1 MNKCLLNGL
10 LLLFVMLNVM
20 NAEAAKGKN
29 KEREVII
36 ETTLGTIK
44 VKLYNETPKH
54 RDNFLKVAQSG
65 AYNGVLFHRIINDF
79 MIQVG
84 DLSTHQDSALA
95 VKYEKEFD
103 YLQDAEIVYPQ
114 LFHKKGVL
122 AAARTADQVNP
133 EKKSSST
140 QFYIVTGK
148 VFNDATLQIVE
159 KQKFEQLK
167 QRIFMRLQ
175 NENKALIKELYR
187 SGNRERLNSLRDELI
202 AETEKEAEQNKA
214 TAAFTPVQKEAYK
227 TIGGTPHLDAEYTV
241 FGEVTSGIEV
251 VDSIQKVE
259 TDAGDRPLEAVRII
273 KVTVK

>member
-1 MNKCLLNGL
+1 MRKIVVL
-10 LLLFVMLNVM
+10 LLLIILNGM
-20 NAEAAKGKN
+20 NAEAAKVKN
-29 KEREVII
+29 KEREVVI

-65 AYNGVLFHRIINDF
+65 AYNGVLFHRIINEF

-84 DLSTHQDSALA
+84 DLSTNQDNTLA

-148 VFNDATLQIVE
+148 VFNDSALQIAE

-167 QRIFMRLQ
+167 QRIFIRLQ

-187 SGNRERLNSLRDELI
+187 SGDRERLNSLRDELI
-202 AETEKEAEQNKA
+202 AKTEKEAEQNKA
-214 TAAFTPVQKEAYK
+214 TAAFTPAQKEAYK
-227 TIGGTPHLDAEYTV
+227 TVGGTPHLDAEYTV

-251 VDSIQKVE
+251 VDSIQKVK